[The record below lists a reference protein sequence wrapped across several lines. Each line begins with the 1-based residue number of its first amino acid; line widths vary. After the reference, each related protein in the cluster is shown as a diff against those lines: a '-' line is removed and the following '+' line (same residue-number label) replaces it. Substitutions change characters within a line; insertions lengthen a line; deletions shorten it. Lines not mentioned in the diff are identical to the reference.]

1 MRHLSKLIL
10 ACALAIGCASA
21 PPGPPPKWMS
31 DAQSAITAAEAAGA
45 NNVPAAADHLAKAKA
60 ALANATAGKGGDPV
74 ANAGVA
80 LAEAELAGSMTKD
93 AKVQA
98 DLQTATNQL
107 NALKA
112 Q

>member
-10 ACALAIGCASA
+10 ACALITGCATA
-21 PPGPPPKWMS
+21 PAGPPPKWMTEAQ
-31 DAQSAITAAEAAGA
+31 DAIAAAQAAGA
-45 NNVPAAADHLAKAKA
+45 DQVPAAQPHLAHAQA
-60 ALANATAGKGGDPV
+60 ALAAAQAGKVDPMMQAQLATAEATLAK
-74 ANAGVA
+74 NIA
-80 LAEAELAGSMTKD
+80 LD

-98 DLQTATNQL
+98 DLQAATTQL

>member
-10 ACALAIGCASA
+10 ACALITGCATA
-21 PPGPPPKWMS
+21 PAGPPPKWLT
-31 DAQSAITAAEAAGA
+31 DAQDAVAAAQAAGA
-45 NNVPAAADHLAKAKA
+45 AQVPAAQEHLQKAQTALAAAQSGKGDVHGSASLATAEATLAGNLAKQ
-60 ALANATAGKGGDPV
+60 
-74 ANAGVA
+74 
-80 LAEAELAGSMTKD
+80 

-98 DLQTATNQL
+98 DLQAATNQL

>member
-10 ACALAIGCASA
+10 ACALITGCATA
-21 PPGPPPKWMS
+21 PAGPPPKWMT
-31 DAQSAITAAEAAGA
+31 DAQGAIAAAQAAGA
-45 NNVPAAADHLAKAKA
+45 DQVPAAQEHLQKAQA
-60 ALANATAGKGGDPV
+60 ALAAAQAGKVDPMLQ
-74 ANAGVA
+74 AQ
-80 LAEAELAGSMTKD
+80 LATSEATLAKNMAVD
-93 AKVQA
+93 AKVKA

>member
-10 ACALAIGCASA
+10 ACALITGCATA
-21 PPGPPPKWMS
+21 PAGPPPKWMQ
-31 DAQSAITAAEAAGA
+31 DAQDAVAAAQASGAGQ
-45 NNVPAAADHLAKAKA
+45 VPAAQEHLQKAQA
-60 ALANATAGKGGDPV
+60 ALAAAQAGKVDPQMQAQLATAEATLAK
-74 ANAGVA
+74 NIA
-80 LAEAELAGSMTKD
+80 LD

-98 DLQTATNQL
+98 DLQAATNQL